1 MKKKTLIFGSLTTVF
16 LLTACTAPPE
26 DFDRFTDALNSLD
39 DFTEEEVA
47 VETREV
53 NGLYSMDIPTILN
66 STTDLNDDASLQYNS
81 LYNEKYIIVID
92 EDKQEF
98 VDAFILIDEYDKS
111 ISVVDNY
118 ANVQL
123 AFMDESVTVLE
134 ESSLKSMKINGMDA
148 RVKAMDG
155 TILGVPEEI
164 SYWLGYVEG
173 ENTMYTIMTW
183 TLKSKKIS
191 NEKEANDMINSLK
204 EL

>member
-1 MKKKTLIFGSLTTVF
+1 MKKKTIILGSLATVF

-26 DFDRFTDALNSLD
+26 DFDRFNDALNSLD
-39 DFTEEEVA
+39 ELTEEVA

-66 STTDLNDDASLQYNS
+66 STTDLNDEASLQYNN

-123 AFMDESVTVLE
+123 AFMDESVTVSE

-155 TILGVPEEI
+155 MILGVHEEV
-164 SYWLGYVEG
+164 SYWIGYVEG
-173 ENTMYTIMTW
+173 AETMYTIQAM
-183 TLKSKKIS
+183 TLKSRKS
-191 NEKEANDMINSLK
+191 SFEKEANDMINSLK

>member
-26 DFDRFTDALNSLD
+26 DFD
-39 DFTEEEVA
+39 EVA

>member
-1 MKKKTLIFGSLTTVF
+1 MKKRTLILRSLAALV
-16 LLTACTAPPE
+16 LVTACTAPPE
-26 DFDRFTDALNSLD
+26 DFDLD
-39 DFTEEEVA
+39 RYKAEAITTEDVA

-53 NGLYSMDIPTILN
+53 NDLYSMDIPTILS
-66 STTDLNDDASLQYNS
+66 STTALNDDASLQYNN
-81 LYNEKYIIVID
+81 LYKEKYIIVID
-92 EDKQEF
+92 ENKKEF
-98 VDAFILIDEYDKS
+98 VDMFNSIGEYDQS

-123 AFMDESVTVLE
+123 AFMDESLTVSE

-155 TILGVPEEI
+155 TILGVAEEI

-173 ENTMYTIMTW
+173 EETMYTIMTW
-183 TLKSKKIS
+183 TLKSKKS
-191 NEKEANDMINSLK
+191 SFEREANDMINSLK